1 MDLRSFID
9 NFFFFSPREP
19 RDFGSSGCCFA
30 RWRNLCSSE
39 SSYSRNVFLERSC
52 NVRVVRKTVLRFT
65 LKFFSNL
72 ILVFRTFHIGLRR
85 LRVWHEINWFL
96 MSRASSFVS
105 PLIEFC
111 FFSPLDDKRLENP
124 CWTFPRCSLQAM
136 SIENP
141 FAWNFAIQEIE
152 KKQQNE
158 HKFVSER

>member
-1 MDLRSFID
+1 MRCARLKCEECRKPHRDDPTKNKRFRSRNAAWLMLDTLMDLRSFID

-39 SSYSRNVFLERSC
+39 SCYSRNVFLERSC

-85 LRVWHEINWFL
+85 LRVWHEIN
-96 MSRASSFVS
+96 
-105 PLIEFC
+105 
-111 FFSPLDDKRLENP
+111 
-124 CWTFPRCSLQAM
+124 
-136 SIENP
+136 
-141 FAWNFAIQEIE
+141 
-152 KKQQNE
+152 
-158 HKFVSER
+158 